1 MKIKT
6 EEELTELLNDY
17 RFDEVEQYII
27 AREFP
32 SDEKQNLLKL
42 LDELRTSSDELQ
54 VNTEILIADKYSNL
68 ETTRTTIEASNS
80 EIIIKDKTSLE
91 VLGKAIDGNAKELLD
106 NFNHNLIGFL
116 DNSINSKLELLNLI
130 SQYGFRSN
138 GYKYYTSI
146 NRRQIEFSVVGNNGE
161 ARAFALNITT
171 PDGQAHRLVI
181 YKTGGLNTLF
191 TGLKETFP
199 TV

>member
-68 ETTRTTIEASNS
+68 ETTRTTIEASSS